1 MLEIKPKDVLTC
13 RSVWISD
20 VHLGSKYC
28 KAKQLLQFLDR
39 IEFEQLYLVG
49 DIVDL
54 LAMKKRVHWPA
65 AHNKVISRFMK
76 LARRKHSRVIYIPGN
91 HDFAFRSIVK
101 NKLGD
106 IAIHRNFIH
115 HTADGKRLLVT
126 HGDELDYAVRFSK
139 LNRLIGDFAYTFM
152 MWSNTKIDQ
161 IRDQFG
167 LPYWSLAK
175 WVKRN
180 SKKAEEAID
189 AYQLAAINMI
199 KDKNYDGIICGHLH
213 YPTIR
218 ELDGVRYM
226 NDGDWVENCSALI
239 ELSDGQIRLI
249 KGVSHPESVKE
260 MIFVDATDE
269 FTR

>member
-1 MLEIKPKDVLTC
+1 M
-13 RSVWISD
+13 
-20 VHLGSKYC
+20 
-28 KAKQLLQFLDR
+28 
-39 IEFEQLYLVG
+39 
-49 DIVDL
+49 
-54 LAMKKRVHWPA
+54 
-65 AHNKVISRFMK
+65 
-76 LARRKHSRVIYIPGN
+76 
-91 HDFAFRSIVK
+91 
-101 NKLGD
+101 
-106 IAIHRNFIH
+106 
-115 HTADGKRLLVT
+115 T

-139 LNRLIGDFAYTFM
+139 LNRVIGDFAYTFM

-161 IRDQFG
+161 IRDRFG

-189 AYQLAAINMI
+189 AYQLATINMI
-199 KDKNYDGIICGHLH
+199 KNKNYDGIICGHLH

-239 ELSDGQIRLI
+239 ELSDGQILLI

-269 FTR
+269 VTR

>member
-1 MLEIKPKDVLTC
+1 MLEIKPGDVLRC
-13 RSVWISD
+13 RAVWISD
-20 VHLGSKYC
+20 IHLGSKYC

-76 LARRKHSRVIYIPGN
+76 LARRKNSRVIYIPGN

-101 NKLGD
+101 NNLGD
-106 IAIHRNFIH
+106 IGVYRNFVH
-115 HTADGKRLLVT
+115 QTADGKRMLVT

-139 LNRLIGDFAYTFM
+139 LNRVIGDMAYEFM
-152 MWSNTKIDQ
+152 MWSNTKIDHV
-161 IRDQFG
+161 RERLG

-180 SKKAEEAID
+180 SAKAEEAID

-199 KDKNYDGIICGHLH
+199 KSKHYDGIICGHLH

-218 ELDGVRYM
+218 EVDGLHYM

-239 ELSDGQIRLI
+239 ELTHGEIRLI